1 MWFLVIVLFLLTCL
15 YSKMQYRKIK
25 GYYDELHYDIVEIQN
40 NLNKS
45 ESEDSEE
52 N

>member
-25 GYYDELHYDIVEIQN
+25 DYYDELHYDIVEIQN
-40 NLNKS
+40 SLDKP
-45 ESEDSEE
+45 EE
-52 N
+52 E